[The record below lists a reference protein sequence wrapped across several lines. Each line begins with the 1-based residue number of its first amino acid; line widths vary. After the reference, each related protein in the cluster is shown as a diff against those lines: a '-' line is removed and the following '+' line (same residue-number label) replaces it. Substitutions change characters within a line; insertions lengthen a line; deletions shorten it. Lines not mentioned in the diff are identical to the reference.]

1 MNKKIWKWIAT
12 IGLIAVIFLQF
23 DIEVSP
29 QTQGSTYTLAH
40 PSLTQQLAYITFLQ
54 SIKDEAGNSIDVN
67 QITIRQSEMTCMPLY
82 ELRRLCKPA
91 DITDQEEK
99 DAPQKD
105 PNEAAINKKRVALTF
120 DDGPHPKVT
129 ERILAVLRQYDIKA
143 TFFVLGQNVEKYPQI
158 VKQAADEGH
167 EIASHSW
174 SHTNLTK
181 ISNAQVLV
189 ELNKTNE
196 AIYKATG
203 KNSNMYR
210 PPYGAINA
218 NVRSQTSMNAV
229 MWNVDTLDWKHRTPE
244 KTLAYVKEQVKDNGI
259 ILMHDIH
266 SETADALEA
275 VINYLIEQNYEFV
288 TASELLELQ
297 ELQS

>member
-1 MNKKIWKWIAT
+1 ML
-12 IGLIAVIFLQF
+12 GLIFVLLLQF
-23 DIEVSP
+23 DTEASP
-29 QTQGSTYTLAH
+29 LTQENTPIFTQ
-40 PSLTQQLAYITFLQ
+40 PSLNQQQAFITFLQ
-54 SIKDEAGNSIDVN
+54 QTKEYMQNPNDVEKMA
-67 QITIRQSEMTCMPLY
+67 IRQSSLVQLPYYDLKEY
-82 ELRRLCKPA
+82 QEV
-91 DITDQEEK
+91 TDFIAPPKVEE
-99 DAPQKD
+99 PQKD
-105 PNEAAINKKRVALTF
+105 PNEVVVQKKKVALTF

-143 TFFVLGQNVEKYPQI
+143 TFFALGQNVEKYPQI

-167 EIASHSW
+167 EIANHSW
-174 SHTNLTK
+174 SHANLIK
-181 ISNAQVLV
+181 LSDAQIAA

-203 KNSNMYR
+203 KYPDMYR

-218 NVRSQTSMNAV
+218 NVRSQTSMETV

-244 KTLAYVKEQVKDNGI
+244 KTLAYVKEQVKDNSI

-275 VINYLIEQNYEFV
+275 VINYLIDQNYEIV
-288 TASELLELQ
+288 TVSEILE
-297 ELQS
+297 